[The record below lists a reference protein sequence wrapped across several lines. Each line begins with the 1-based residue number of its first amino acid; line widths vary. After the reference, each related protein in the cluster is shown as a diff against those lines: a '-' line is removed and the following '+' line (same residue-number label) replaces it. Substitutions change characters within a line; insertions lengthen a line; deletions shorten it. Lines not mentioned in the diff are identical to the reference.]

1 MDFYKINYSLFRRQ
15 KNPLEY
21 LSLIEKKILLFL
33 SAENEQISFIAAIL
47 PTFFALKKLKD
58 FRRRSI
64 RPYTFMIY
72 ETTLVLLLKKKYL
85 VAQPPHIQHT
95 QGSKYL
101 KKCPKVNLKAFKTIF
116 F

>member
-72 ETTLVLLLKKKYL
+72 ETTLVLLLKKNIWW
-85 VAQPPHIQHT
+85 PSPHISNTHRALNT
-95 QGSKYL
+95 
-101 KKCPKVNLKAFKTIF
+101 
-116 F
+116 